1 MLSHYYKRKISSIL
15 IKYRTKVN
23 YIKWDMKHG
32 FYNLSSYV
40 EIEKVY
46 HIESIIEIIRGSKE
60 WGRRDGRKFF
70 SGYWVAVGSRK
81 GIGV

>member
-1 MLSHYYKRKISSIL
+1 
-15 IKYRTKVN
+15 
-23 YIKWDMKHG
+23 MKHG

-60 WGRRDGRKFF
+60 
-70 SGYWVAVGSRK
+70 
-81 GIGV
+81 

>member
-1 MLSHYYKRKISSIL
+1 MLFYYYKRKILFIL
-15 IKYRTKVN
+15 IKYRIKVN
-23 YIKWDMKHG
+23 YIKWDMKYG
-32 FYNLSSYV
+32 FYNFFLYV

-46 HIESIIEIIRGSKE
+46 YIESIIEIIRGLKE

-70 SGYWVAVGSRK
+70 SGYWVVVGSRK